1 MKRKDHIVVGKL
13 YKLAM
18 DVANFMVVVNTES
31 INDIAYYPTQTTM
44 FVVLKKH
51 KHYCTAL
58 MPDGEIVN
66 VWADKM
72 RFIPA
77 E

>member
-1 MKRKDHIVVGKL
+1 MKRKDHIVIGKL

-18 DVANFMVVVNTES
+18 DVANFMVVVNKDT
-31 INDIAYYPTQTTM
+31 AYYPTQTTM

-58 MPDGEIVN
+58 MPDGEIAN
-66 VWADKM
+66 VYADKK

>member
-1 MKRKDHIVVGKL
+1 MKRKDHIVIGKL

-18 DVANFMVVVNTES
+18 DISNFMVVVNK
-31 INDIAYYPTQTTM
+31 DIAYYPTQTTM

-58 MPDGEIVN
+58 MPDGMIAN
-66 VWADKM
+66 VYADKK

>member
-1 MKRKDHIVVGKL
+1 MKKDDHIVIGKL

-18 DVANFMVVVNTES
+18 DVANFMVVVKK
-31 INDIAYYPTQTTM
+31 DIAYYPTNTTI
-44 FVVLKKH
+44 FVVLKKY
-51 KHYCTAL
+51 KHFCTAL
-58 MPDGEIVN
+58 MPDGVIAEVY
-66 VWADKM
+66 ADKK

>member
-1 MKRKDHIVVGKL
+1 MKKGDHIVIGKL

-18 DVANFMVVVNTES
+18 DVANFMVAVKK
-31 INDIAYYPTQTTM
+31 DIAYYPTNTTI

-58 MPDGEIVN
+58 MPDGVIAEVY
-66 VWADKM
+66 ADKK

>member
-1 MKRKDHIVVGKL
+1 MKRKDHIVIGKL
-13 YKLAM
+13 YRLAM
-18 DVANFMVVVNTES
+18 DISNFMVVVKK
-31 INDIAYYPTQTTM
+31 DIAYYPTNTTI

-58 MPDGEIVN
+58 MPDGMIASVY
-66 VWADKM
+66 ADKK

>member
-1 MKRKDHIVVGKL
+1 MKRKDHIVIGKL

-18 DVANFMVVVNTES
+18 DISNFMVVVNK
-31 INDIAYYPTQTTM
+31 DIAYYPTQTTM

-51 KHYCTAL
+51 KHYCIAL
-58 MPDGEIVN
+58 MPDGMIAIVY
-66 VWADKM
+66 ADKK